1 MWGILILFFSSLA
14 ISAEEASSFEE
25 KIQSDSG
32 NYSVKVEPK
41 KKKIEVVKVDA
52 GKDVPPYMRIRV
64 LRKDSRPLELRLH
77 TLNDPKMPPTYSG
90 KFDQWND
97 SHIGIELEMS
107 FDKKTWKKIGS
118 ALKKVLP

>member
-1 MWGILILFFSSLA
+1 MWGYIFLLFSSVSF
-14 ISAEEASSFEE
+14 SAENTANWEE
-25 KIQSDSG
+25 KIQADSG
-32 NYSVKVEPK
+32 IFSVKVVPNK
-41 KKKIEVVKVDA
+41 KKVEVVKVDA
-52 GKDVPPYMRIRV
+52 GKDAPPYMRIRV
-64 LRKDSRPLELRLH
+64 LRKDKRPLELRLH

-90 KFDQWND
+90 KMDQWND